1 MKTTATKIVYP
12 VFFRSSTGYDF
23 WKIDSPQSGHFL
35 RNMTGLNGGYCYQSN
50 DVREGE
56 ISLVMKDSSLEQITE
71 KEYLQA
77 AQFQMK
83 RNQTVIL
90 KLTEKLLQL

>member
-1 MKTTATKIVYP
+1 MKTTETKIVYP

-23 WKIDSPQSGHFL
+23 WKIDSPVSGHFI
-35 RNMTGLNGGYCYQSN
+35 RNMNGQNGGYCYQSN

-56 ISLVMKDSSLEQITE
+56 ISLVVKDSSLEQITE

-77 AQFQMK
+77 AQSQMK
-83 RNQTVIL
+83 RNQAAIL
-90 KLTEKLLQL
+90 RLTEKLLQL